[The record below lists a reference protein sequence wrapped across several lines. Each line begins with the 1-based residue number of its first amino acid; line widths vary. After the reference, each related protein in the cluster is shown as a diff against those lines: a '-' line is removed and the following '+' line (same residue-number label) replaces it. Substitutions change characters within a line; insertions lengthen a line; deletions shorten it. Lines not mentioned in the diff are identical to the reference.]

1 MPPAL
6 PLRAVPV
13 PDPATPTAGTQP
25 DPARAAR
32 SLVELLARRASV
44 QHDAVAYTCLDQGE
58 EPSDTLTYGELD
70 RQARIVGACLRAR
83 LPPGSRVL
91 LIFPN
96 QLDFLPAFFG
106 CLYAGLIAVP
116 MPPPRTA
123 QAVGRLLH
131 VAARAGTRVA
141 LCSPDLREE
150 LERRLAAAEGAD
162 LDCIFTDGIDAEAD
176 PAWRPADPAG
186 NEIAVLQFTS
196 GSTGNPKGVCVTH
209 ANVLH
214 NSALLESVCGS
225 APDLKLV
232 AWLPNFHD
240 WGLVG
245 CLMFPLFVGRPS
257 FVFDPAAFLFRPRRW
272 LEAISRVR
280 GTISCAPNFAYETCI
295 RAAEREPGP
304 PLDLS
309 CWRMA
314 LVGAE
319 PVRRDTLE
327 RFAAAFAPSGFRAD
341 AFFPC
346 YGLAESTLIVSGG
359 RPSAPPVTL
368 RVDRA
373 ALEERRVRVVSGRG
387 GPEARDLVGCGRSL
401 LDQRIVIADPET
413 GERCDPDEVG
423 EVWVSGGSVARG
435 YWGDP
440 DLSHATFGAQIA
452 GEVGQPYLRTG
463 DLGFLLD
470 GELFICGRLK
480 DVIIKAGQNY
490 FAEDIEH
497 TVERSHPG
505 LRPNCC
511 AAFGVEAAG
520 AERMVIVQELEY
532 GRKGD
537 ARAII
542 GGIQMAVSKQHDVMA
557 DAIVLIRPGSLEKTG
572 SGKVR
577 RQTTRT
583 LFLAAELPVLA
594 AWQSW

>member
-6 PLRAVPV
+6 PG
-13 PDPATPTAGTQP
+13 PADAADTIAAMPP

-32 SLVELLARRASV
+32 SLVELLALRAAA
-44 QHDAVAYTCLDQGE
+44 QPDEVAYTYLDQGE
-58 EPSDTLTYGELD
+58 EPADALTYGALE
-70 RQARIVGACLRAR
+70 QRAR
-83 LPPGSRVL
+83 AIGAHLGATLPPGSRVL

-106 CLYAGLIAVP
+106 CHFAGMIAVP

-150 LERRLAAAEGAD
+150 LERRLAAAADAD
-162 LDCIFTDGIDAEAD
+162 LDLIFADRIPAAAD
-176 PAWRPADPAG
+176 PAWRPAAPAG
-186 NEIAVLQFTS
+186 EDIAVLQFTS

-209 ANVLH
+209 ANILH
-214 NSALLESVCGS
+214 NCTLLESVCGS

-232 AWLPNFHD
+232 SWLPNFHD

-295 RAAEREPGP
+295 RAATRDDGP
-304 PLDLS
+304 PLDLG

-319 PVRRDTLE
+319 PVRKDTVE
-327 RFAAAFAPSGFRAD
+327 RFAAAFGPSGFKAD

-359 RPSAPPVTL
+359 RPNAPPVCL
-368 RVDRA
+368 RADRA
-373 ALEERRVRVVSGRG
+373 ALEDRRVRVLADAT

-401 LDQRIVIADPET
+401 LDHRIVIADPRT

-435 YWGDP
+435 YWDDP
-440 DLSHATFGAQIA
+440 ELSQATFGARIP
-452 GEVGQPYLRTG
+452 GELGGPYLRTG

-497 TVERSHPG
+497 SVERAHSA

-511 AAFGVEAAG
+511 AAFGVEAGG
-520 AERMVIVQELEY
+520 AERLVIVQELDY
-532 GRKGD
+532 GRKAD
-537 ARAII
+537 AQAVI
-542 GGIQMAVSKQHDVMA
+542 GNIQMAVSKQHDVMA

-583 LFLAAELPVLA
+583 LFLDAALPVLA